1 MTANAN
7 KLARPAQPGRVA
19 AGWRIFSSHLHACWP
34 GALGVDG
41 PEAHRLRE
49 VPAPEMDGG
58 NRQLILTQRGNQLCP
73 QLTKNHGRRFIA
85 GEMGDVDATV
95 GRTDGLLARMVGQA
109 GRVDPGAAESADAM
123 IKSLKARRKQEAR
136 HFGLLSAAP
145 SKPRKATLR
154 SEPIPRGEL
163 PRVLN
168 WLQSDPGLCEDGVD
182 GVRRGLRWLPARVHC
197 DLHRGSRQPARAAVD
212 GRAPIEPLQPSAADR
227 AAVPVRALRWLLCE
241 AGGAEAS
248 DEVIPR
254 GLQWLPQDC
263 LPHGPT
269 GPQETPSL
277 ISLAVEVLGAGDEE
291 RDSLCLPAGD
301 GDDVS
306 WPPCPLCA
314 YSLDLTLQDHI
325 ASTKKPKC
333 ECARAHTNA
342 CAGLR
347 ARMQPPSKALAKS
360 LAHAKSLIGA

>member
-1 MTANAN
+1 M
-7 KLARPAQPGRVA
+7 
-19 AGWRIFSSHLHACWP
+19 
-34 GALGVDG
+34 D
-41 PEAHRLRE
+41 PE
-49 VPAPEMDGG
+49 
-58 NRQLILTQRGNQLCP
+58 RG
-73 QLTKNHGRRFIA
+73 K
-85 GEMGDVDATV
+85 MGDVDATE

-145 SKPRKATLR
+145 SKPREATLCF
-154 SEPIPRGEL
+154 EPISRREL
-163 PRVLN
+163 SPRVLS
-168 WLQSDPGLCEDGVD
+168 WLQSDPGVCEDGVD
-182 GVRRGLRWLPARVHC
+182 GVRSGLRWLPRMHC
-197 DLHRGSRQPARAAVD
+197 CSLHRCSRQPTRAAA
-212 GRAPIEPLQPSAADR
+212 GERAPIEPLQTSAATR

-277 ISLAVEVLGAGDEE
+277 ASLAVEVLGAGDEE
-291 RDSLCLPAGD
+291 RDSLFLPVGD

-306 WPPCPLCA
+306 RLPSFLCIQFG
-314 YSLDLTLQDHI
+314 LD
-325 ASTKKPKC
+325 
-333 ECARAHTNA
+333 NA
-342 CAGLR
+342 
-347 ARMQPPSKALAKS
+347 
-360 LAHAKSLIGA
+360 